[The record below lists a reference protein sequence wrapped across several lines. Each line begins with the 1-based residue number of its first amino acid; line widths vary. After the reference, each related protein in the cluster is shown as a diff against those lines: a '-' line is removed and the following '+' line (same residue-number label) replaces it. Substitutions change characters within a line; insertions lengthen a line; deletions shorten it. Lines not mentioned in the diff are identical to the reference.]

1 MLMNHQVDDV
11 QERKMDICLYESQ
24 ANKTLKVIYIQMIF
38 RIDNL
43 EGN

>member
-1 MLMNHQVDDV
+1 MPMNHQVDDV

-24 ANKTLKVIYIQMIF
+24 AKTLKVIYIQMIF